1 MDDLIK
7 LIQGEVPWCTFF
19 ADDIVLMDETR
30 SEVNVKLEIWRN
42 AQESKGFLLIR
53 TKTKYMECKF
63 SKSQNI
69 YKGTVRLD
77 GQEILNSD
85 SF

>member
-7 LIQGEVPWCTFF
+7 LIQEEVPWCTFF

-63 SKSQNI
+63 SKSKNI

>member
-1 MDDLIK
+1 M
-7 LIQGEVPWCTFF
+7 FF
-19 ADDIVLMDETR
+19 ADDIVLMDDPR

-53 TKTKYMECKF
+53 TKTKYMKCKF

>member
-1 MDDLIK
+1 
-7 LIQGEVPWCTFF
+7 
-19 ADDIVLMDETR
+19 MDETR

-63 SKSQNI
+63 SKSKNI
-69 YKGTVRLD
+69 YKGSVRLD